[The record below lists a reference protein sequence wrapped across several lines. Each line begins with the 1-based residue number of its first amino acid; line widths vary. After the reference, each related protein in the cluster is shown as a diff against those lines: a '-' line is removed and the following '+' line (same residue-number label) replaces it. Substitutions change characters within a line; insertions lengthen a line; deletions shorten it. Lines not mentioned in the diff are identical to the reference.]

1 MEKDKI
7 IEAIGDIGKW
17 QWLIILPLAIRE
29 IFGSWQLL
37 STSFLAMEP
46 DDYFCQDIGM
56 NRFDNLTE
64 WQLFSNPLLPN
75 GNIDKCQIY
84 DLDYQNIDIV
94 NIDNG
99 SVLTSELRSCDAWIF
114 TGNNDTLITKV
125 GTSFSY
131 FSAHN

>member
-7 IEAIGDIGKW
+7 IEAIGDIGRW

-29 IFGSWQLL
+29 IFASWQML
-37 STSFLAMEP
+37 SASFLAMEP
-46 DDYFCQDIGM
+46 DDFFCQNIGM

-64 WQLFSNPLLPN
+64 WRLFSNPLLPN

-84 DLDYQNIDIV
+84 DLDYQNIDII

-99 SVLTSELRSCDAWIF
+99 SVLTNELRSCDSWIF

-125 GTSFSY
+125 STSFNY
-131 FSAHN
+131 CIRKF